1 MPLTQPLAELRKNIR
16 EILIEDLPAA
26 IKALGELL
34 PEGSEKHSIA
44 LSMLAQIN
52 DANKAHFRNTISP
65 EEYARRIDTVR
76 ANFLDLLNGLEET
89 DFEEPLVVGKGNT
102 SSAKT
107 GSVLYRV
114 PHRMPLRKPVI
125 CTIRVAIDEDALLED
140 IVLDANVRIKQRVEV
155 SDMMKAE
162 LLDPEGSVF
171 QIRSLSEVT
180 QLVRETGKTQWLFS
194 VTPLLEGEHQL
205 LVKVSMM
212 EFVPNLGTYVP
223 REVSILE
230 TVTIVTEL
238 AVTDGEEAPMKSTG
252 ESFAM
257 NGPLQKGER
266 GRASEG
272 ESGGADVM
280 EIESSQGAS
289 EPLNPYAP
297 VAPPSEPS
305 VVTPERNIAGES
317 ATESYIPAPQPMI
330 QPQEARQSRPI
341 SGRVRAVSFFLLFL
355 IVGSTGAYALTP
367 PPVRDFWFAE
377 LSGSAEAFADYIE
390 EYKNDPEAQ
399 PRVEK
404 AYYRKA
410 LKTEA
415 IEDLRAYQQ
424 AYAEKGQY
432 REQIAEKIKTLEARE
447 VESIR
452 RQPTGARIRNFLKNY
467 PESNQL
473 TIVAEA
479 AATDEQV
486 LQEVQPELDATLE
499 QQAETATTTEEVQA
513 LMPALRAAA
522 SAAAVERVEK
532 IVARKTEIRQEV
544 RPQLQEIKTAV
555 QEREQR
561 RTGDVGQKSE
571 DTSLKDRVGEQLSD
585 KKETVS
591 GKLETRKDAITN
603 KIEAR
608 KDQLTATDTKNTEP
622 DNIVEPTPS
631 PSGRAGEGL
640 SAIADGMVFVSGGT
654 FTMGCLNEKRD
665 GACEDNEK
673 PSHSVTLSDFYISRT
688 EVTQAQWQ
696 AIMGSNPSEFKDCP
710 TCPVE
715 KVSWEDVQEFLKKL
729 NDLSSGVKYRLPT
742 EAEWEYAA
750 RGGGKSKD
758 YLYSGSNQIGEVAW
772 YGGNSSGKTHP
783 IGTKK
788 KNELGLF
795 DMSGNVYEWCQDVW
809 HENYEGAPKN
819 GAAWMKDGNQ
829 GIRVVSG
836 GSWSLNTVNFRVA
849 DRLRYYADDRGSDF
863 GFRLAR

>member
-34 PEGSEKHSIA
+34 PEGSEKHTIA

-76 ANFLDLLNGLEET
+76 ANFLDLLNGLEEP
-89 DFEEPLVVGKGNT
+89 DFEEPLVVGESNA
-102 SSAKT
+102 SSAKS

-125 CTIRVAIDEDALLED
+125 CTVRVAIDEDALLED
-140 IVLDANVRIKQRVEV
+140 MVLDANVRIKQRVEV

-162 LLDPEGSVF
+162 LLDPDGSVF
-171 QIRSLSEVT
+171 QIRNLSETT

-194 VTPLLEGEHQL
+194 VTPLVEGEHQL

-212 EFVPNLGTYVP
+212 EFVPNLGLYVP

-238 AVTDGEEAPMKSTG
+238 AVTDEQEAPMKSTG
-252 ESFAM
+252 ESFNIQPLPGPPRRGVSELVDAM
-257 NGPLQKGER
+257 EVEISKG
-266 GRASEG
+266 
-272 ESGGADVM
+272 V
-280 EIESSQGAS
+280 S
-289 EPLNPYAP
+289 EPLS
-297 VAPPSEPS
+297 PPPPA
-305 VVTPERNIAGES
+305 VVPPERSISLNP
-317 ATESYIPAPQPMI
+317 ATKSSSESYIPAPQPLI
-330 QPQEARQSRPI
+330 QPQPQQSRPV
-341 SGRVRAVSFFLLFL
+341 SGKVRALSFLLLFL
-355 IVGSTGAYALTP
+355 IVGSTATYALTP

-377 LSGSAEAFADYIE
+377 LSGTAEAFAKYIE
-390 EYKNDPEAQ
+390 AYKNDPKAQ

-415 IEDLRAYQQ
+415 IEDLLAYQQ

-452 RQPTGARIRNFLKNY
+452 RQPTGERIRNFLKNY

-473 TIVAEA
+473 TAVAEA

-486 LQEVQPELDATLE
+486 LREVQPELDATLE
-499 QQAETATTTEEVQA
+499 QKAETATTTEEVQA

-522 SAAAVERVEK
+522 STAAVERVEK
-532 IVARKTEIRQEV
+532 IVARKTELQQSV
-544 RPQLQEIKTAV
+544 QPQLQEVKTAV
-555 QEREQR
+555 QEREKK
-561 RTGDVGQKSE
+561 TGDAGQNLE
-571 DTSLKDRVGEQLSD
+571 DNSLRERVGEQLSD

-591 GKLETRKDAITN
+591 GKIETRKDKLNTKLDNLTDAAPSLLGRAREVKAIT
-603 KIEAR
+603 
-608 KDQLTATDTKNTEP
+608 
-622 DNIVEPTPS
+622 
-631 PSGRAGEGL
+631 
-640 SAIADGMVFVSGGT
+640 DGMVFVSGGT
-654 FTMGCLNEKRD
+654 FTMGCLDGRD
-665 GACEDNEK
+665 KDCKDDEK
-673 PSHSVTLSDFYISRT
+673 PSHAVTLDDFYISRT
-688 EVTQAQWQ
+688 EVTQAQWR
-696 AIMGSNPSEFKDCP
+696 AIMGNDPPDLEFKGCDN
-710 TCPVE
+710 CPVE
-715 KVSWEDVQEFLKKL
+715 SVSWDDVQEFIKNL
-729 NDLSSGVKYRLPT
+729 NALTGKQYRLPT
-742 EAEWEYAA
+742 ETEWEYAA
-750 RGGGKSKD
+750 RGGVKSKD
-758 YLYSGSNQIGEVAW
+758 YLYSGSNQINEVAW
-772 YGGNSSGKTHP
+772 HAGNSGDKTHP

-795 DMSGNVYEWCQDVW
+795 DMSGNVHEWCQDVW
-809 HENYEGAPKN
+809 HKNYEGAPKN
-819 GAAWMKDGNQ
+819 GAAWMKDGYQ
-829 GIRVVSG
+829 GRRVVRG
-836 GSWSLNTVNFRVA
+836 GFWVIGSSYSRVA
-849 DRLRYYADDRGSDF
+849 YRNGYDLDYRGNNI